1 MKKFFGVIVAITMCV
16 CLLVP
21 AAFAAD
27 TALGDIDLGALTTED
42 LEALIGDLDLG
53 NVDVDSLIADIE
65 SGDKDALAML
75 EDALAKLKGETTTA
89 ATGTTEDGSVDLGAI
104 EDVVGD
110 VSDDDMSSLMG
121 TVEDAFSGAGIDLG
135 GFDLGSFDIATLLS
149 GSGSSSE
156 GSSEGGDVA
165 SGATDMVTGIVDT
178 LMGGLEALGLD
189 TSMIEGMLDN
199 DIVNFF
205 ANMYIGYVGEVEET
219 TTAAPETTTKKPA
232 VVTTET
238 PKTGDTTAVFAAI
251 ATLSVASAAAFVC
264 LKKKEN

>member
-21 AAFAAD
+21 AAFAA
-27 TALGDIDLGALTTED
+27 GDIDLGALTTED
-42 LEALIGDLDLG
+42 LKALVADLNLGDINIDTLL
-53 NVDVDSLIADIE
+53 ADIE
-65 SGDKDALAML
+65 NGDKDALALL
-75 EDALAKLKGETTTA
+75 EDAIAKNNAEDTTA
-89 ATGTTEDGSVDLGAI
+89 TTDESVDMGAI
-104 EDVVGD
+104 EDVLGG
-110 VSDDDMSSLMG
+110 VSSDDMSSLMG
-121 TVEDAFSGAGIDLG
+121 TVEDAFGGAGIDLG
-135 GFDLGSFDIATLLS
+135 GFDLGSFDIATILS

-156 GSSEGGDVA
+156 GSTEGGDVA

-189 TSMIEGMLDN
+189 TSMVEGMLDN

-205 ANMYIGYVGEVEET
+205 ANMYIGYIGEVEET

-238 PKTGDTTAVFAAI
+238 PKTGDTSAVIAAI

>member
-21 AAFAAD
+21 AAFAA
-27 TALGDIDLGALTTED
+27 GDIDLGALTTED
-42 LEALIGDLDLG
+42 LKALVADLNLGDINIDTLL
-53 NVDVDSLIADIE
+53 ADIE
-65 SGDKDALAML
+65 NGDKDALALL
-75 EDALAKLKGETTTA
+75 EDAIAKNNAEDTTA
-89 ATGTTEDGSVDLGAI
+89 TTDESVDMGAI
-104 EDVVGD
+104 EDVLGG
-110 VSDDDMSSLMG
+110 VSSDDMSSLMG
-121 TVEDAFSGAGIDLG
+121 TVEDAFGGAGIDLG
-135 GFDLGSFDIATLLS
+135 GFDLGSFDIATILS

-156 GSSEGGDVA
+156 GSTEGGDVA

-189 TSMIEGMLDN
+189 TTMIEGMLDN
-199 DIVNFF
+199 EIVNFF
-205 ANMYIGYVGEVEET
+205 ANMYIGYIGEVEET
-219 TTAAPETTTKKPA
+219 TTAPAETTTKKPA

-238 PKTGDTTAVFAAI
+238 PKTGDTSAVIAAI